1 MKTTNEG
8 QARQLAHGNRGL
20 CSVGQLRVSMLLL
33 ILLATCTIVGT
44 AHAQT
49 VIGSSGAGWQTWT
62 LGDNNTILSDLNDN
76 GAPYWDVAWEVFS
89 NTYGGTPADK
99 NAGFCMTS
107 TGDCQGLGSGALA
120 PGALPFWGQP
130 YISASD
136 TGGARDNTVYFRST
150 GGRLRAT
157 LYLNFSANPTEIN
170 EFGWFET
177 NATGASIGNRHILF
191 QGSGEPTGSL
201 TPDPVGKTVTFS
213 PTRYFGYY
221 YSDVS
226 EPACPDG
233 TDQPCADPNAILH
246 GCYANTL
253 FNLNDARCTEAGGNQ
268 GDHDLVVFKDGGSSL
283 HPNYWVVG
291 EDPTDCA
298 NQDGDCNLTIV
309 KVVPVLSN

>member
-1 MKTTNEG
+1 MTFSRTT
-8 QARQLAHGNRGL
+8 
-20 CSVGQLRVSMLLL
+20 VLLL
-33 ILLATCTIVGT
+33 AATAAVLICGT
-44 AHAQT
+44 SSAQT

-62 LGDNNTILSDLNDN
+62 LGDNNTIPSDLNDN
-76 GAPYWDVAWEVFS
+76 SAPYWDVTWETFS

-99 NAGFCMTS
+99 NAGFCLTS
-107 TGDCQGLGSGALA
+107 TGDCQGLGSGAWA
-120 PGALPFWGQP
+120 PGTLPFWGTP
-130 YISASD
+130 YDSVND
-136 TGGARDNTVYFRST
+136 TGGARDNTVYFRSP

-177 NATGASIGNRHILF
+177 NSGGSMIGTRHKLF

-201 TPDPVGKTVTFS
+201 TPDPVGKSVTFT

-233 TDQPCADPNAILH
+233 SNPDASDPPCGDATLPLH
-246 GCYANTL
+246 GCYTYTL
-253 FNLNDARCTEAGGNQ
+253 FNLNDGKCTESGGNQ
-268 GDHDLVVFKDGGSSL
+268 GDHDFAVFKDGGTAL
-283 HPNYWVVG
+283 RPNYWIVG
-291 EDPTDCA
+291 EDPTDCT

-309 KVVPVLSN
+309 KVVPAGN

>member
-1 MKTTNEG
+1 MTLSRTLFL
-8 QARQLAHGNRGL
+8 QAAIAAA
-20 CSVGQLRVSMLLL
+20 L
-33 ILLATCTIVGT
+33 ICGT
-44 AHAQT
+44 SYGQT

-62 LGDNNTILSDLNDN
+62 IGDNNTIPSDLNDN
-76 GAPYWDVAWEVFS
+76 SAPYWDVTWETFS

-99 NAGFCMTS
+99 NAGFCLTS
-107 TGDCQGLGSGALA
+107 TGDCQGLGSAASA
-120 PGALPFWGQP
+120 PGALPFWGTP
-130 YISASD
+130 YDSVND
-136 TGGARDNTVYFRST
+136 TGGSRDNTVYFRST

-177 NATGASIGNRHILF
+177 NASGSAVGTRHILF

-201 TPDPVGKTVTFS
+201 TPDPVGKSVTFT

-233 TDQPCADPNAILH
+233 SNPDNSDPPCGNASLPLH
-246 GCYANTL
+246 SCYAYTL
-253 FNLNDARCTEAGGNQ
+253 FNLKDGKCTESGGNQ
-268 GDHDLVVFKDGGSSL
+268 GDHDFVVFKDGGTAL
-283 HPNYWVVG
+283 HPNYWIVG
-291 EDPTDCA
+291 EDPTDCT
-298 NQDGDCNLTIV
+298 NNDGDCNLTIV